1 MGVKHLTGGC
11 LCFQILLFC
20 KCVPCL
26 SVLVPV
32 FEYLQSGVILSSPTV
47 ISENIWDPFSTT
59 QTSRMVA
66 IVQKLVDGYPSVVNA
81 ENKNTQVSCLFI
93 SIWDKLR
100 NLSIVLIYYI
110 GKHNMFNEEQ
120 GVVFFFNSL
129 MLCYLV
135 NRETSMLINRRRNSI
150 KSP

>member
-1 MGVKHLTGGC
+1 MC
-11 LCFQILLFC
+11 PI
-20 KCVPCL
+20 CL

-93 SIWDKLR
+93 TVWDRLR
-100 NLSIVLIYYI
+100 NLIVVFIYYI

-120 GVVFFFNSL
+120 EGDFF
-129 MLCYLV
+129 
-135 NRETSMLINRRRNSI
+135 SI
-150 KSP
+150 L